1 MDALPD
7 LAPVSEAYARLP
19 VAEAFTWQEA
29 TRALG
34 DGEWYLVAFRSVR
47 RPGADEARL
56 NFYDELAH
64 QEAASAPGFVHYF
77 KGPAAA
83 DGACL
88 SFCLWESRAEARSA
102 AGKSAH
108 RRAVTL
114 LDEMYERYTLQFLRV
129 RREAGGPLTFAP
141 YDRPDRPEPAHAEPS
156 SDGHVPGLVI
166 RPAPAF

>member
-7 LAPVSEAYARLP
+7 LAPVSEGYARLP
-19 VAEAFTWQEA
+19 VAEAFTWQET

-34 DGEWYLVAFRSVR
+34 DGEWYLVAFRSIR

-56 NFYDELAH
+56 NEYDELAH
-64 QEAASAPGFVHYF
+64 QEAASAPGFIHYF

-83 DGACL
+83 DGSCL

-102 AGKSAH
+102 AGGSAH

-114 LDEMYERYTLQFLRV
+114 LDEMYERYALEFLRV

-141 YDRPDRPEPAHAEPS
+141 YDRPDPAHAEPS
-156 SDGHVPGLVI
+156 LEGPAPGLVI
-166 RPAPAF
+166 RPAAAF